1 MWCLMADPIW
11 VDFVGARSVGQV
23 KSVPFVDA
31 VPVTLWIHGKSD
43 EYTSQDLPTP
53 VPCFVKSDE
62 ELNLSIGNLE
72 PFSGISEL
80 NGLDQYPKNF
90 VSSNPFYSSYMPD
103 YSIGDASESD
113 NKTVID
119 DSAANDKSVE
129 STADLHVIA
138 HVSNLVSL
146 QIDHYQLLFLLRLS
160 EDLTELSTF
169 LSLDSNRI
177 LRKVKVEVT
186 STMCEKLSLILFF
199 FFSRIHQISRSLLV
213 ALFLKWK
220 LHL

>member
-1 MWCLMADPIW
+1 MADPIW
-11 VDFVGARSVGQV
+11 VDFFGARSVGQT

-31 VPVTLWIHGKSD
+31 VPITLWIHGKSED
-43 EYTSQDLPTP
+43 YTSQDLPTP
-53 VPCFVKSDE
+53 VPSLIKSNE

-72 PFSGISEL
+72 QFSGISDF
-80 NGLDQYPKNF
+80 NGSEQYSKNLLTN
-90 VSSNPFYSSYMPD
+90 NPFYNNYIPD
-103 YSIGDASESD
+103 YSNASESD

-119 DSAANDKSVE
+119 DSAVNDKSNE

-160 EDLTELSTF
+160 EEMTELSTF

-177 LRKVKVEVT
+177 LRKVSCSHLVVE
-186 STMCEKLSLILFF
+186 SYKKSIELFY
-199 FFSRIHQISRSLLV
+199 
-213 ALFLKWK
+213 
-220 LHL
+220 

>member
-1 MWCLMADPIW
+1 MADPIW
-11 VDFVGARSVGQV
+11 IDFLGARSVGQT

-43 EYTSQDLPTP
+43 EYSSQDAPTP
-53 VPCFVKSDE
+53 VQSIVKSDD

-72 PFSGISEL
+72 PFSGLSEL
-80 NGLDQYPKNF
+80 NGFDEFPKNF
-90 VSSNPFYSSYMPD
+90 VSSNPFYNSYVPD
-103 YSIGDASESD
+103 YGPASDSD

-119 DSAANDKSVE
+119 NSAANDESVE
-129 STADLHVIA
+129 ATADVHVIA

-160 EDLTELSTF
+160 EEMTELSTF

-177 LRKVKVEVT
+177 LRKV
-186 STMCEKLSLILFF
+186 
-199 FFSRIHQISRSLLV
+199 SRFDHI
-213 ALFLKWK
+213 
-220 LHL
+220 

>member
-1 MWCLMADPIW
+1 MADPIW
-11 VDFVGARSVGQV
+11 IDFVGARSVGQT

-43 EYTSQDLPTP
+43 EYSSQDIPTP
-53 VPCFVKSDE
+53 VPSLVKSNE

-72 PFSGISEL
+72 PFSGLSDL
-80 NGLDQYPKNF
+80 NGFENFPKNF
-90 VSSNPFYSSYMPD
+90 VSSNPFYDSCVPD
-103 YSIGDASESD
+103 YGTASESD

-119 DSAANDKSVE
+119 DNSANDKSVD

-160 EDLTELSTF
+160 EEMTELSTF

-177 LRKVKVEVT
+177 LRKVRVAKKT
-186 STMCEKLSLILFF
+186 KNFSL
-199 FFSRIHQISRSLLV
+199 
-213 ALFLKWK
+213 
-220 LHL
+220 

>member
-11 VDFVGARSVGQV
+11 VDFLGARSVGQA

-31 VPVTLWIHGKSD
+31 VPVTLWIHGKSSD
-43 EYTSQDLPTP
+43 EYSQDLATP
-53 VPCFVKSDE
+53 VPSNE

-80 NGLDQYPKNF
+80 NGLDQMPKNF
-90 VSSNPFYSSYMPD
+90 VSSNPFYNSYVPD
-103 YSIGDASESD
+103 FSNVSESD

-119 DSAANDKSVE
+119 DSAANDKSIE

-160 EDLTELSTF
+160 EEMTELSTF

-177 LRKVKVEVT
+177 LRKVR
-186 STMCEKLSLILFF
+186 F
-199 FFSRIHQISRSLLV
+199 IHAGI
-213 ALFLKWK
+213 
-220 LHL
+220 